1 MKRNILIFFS
11 KYEHMFYVCDI
22 MNLNT
27 QKNGGNAM
35 QRSIYHIDCNS
46 FYAAV
51 ECRRRPELRDVPMAV
66 AGDPKDRCGII
77 LAKNERAKAYGVKT
91 AETIYQAKR
100 KCPDLVLVAPHFD
113 EYMEVSHQVKRVFAD
128 YTDQVESFGSD
139 EAWLDVTGSLRYFRS
154 SAVELADSIRHRVM
168 DEIGITVSVGVS
180 FNKVFAK
187 LGSDLKKPDA
197 TTLITPQNYQR
208 RVWPL
213 PADSLLFV
221 GRTAAEQ
228 LERHYIHTIGDVA
241 RTDPAFLEK
250 LLGKGGETLWQ
261 YANGL
266 DETRVRRMGE
276 AEPPKS
282 IGNGMTFRRD
292 LLGWD
297 ELKAGIVALSDEV
310 AARLRAEGMKC
321 MGVHV
326 NIRNPQMKTISR
338 QCQLSAPTHLQKV
351 IVDAAMQL
359 VRASWREELPVR
371 ALTVTAQQLMDENS
385 IQEQMCILGRN
396 ASLEKFER
404 AEACMQKLRLKY
416 GRSCMAMGYVENQE
430 LRIRQF
436 HREGAELPG
445 FSHEG

>member
-1 MKRNILIFFS
+1 M
-11 KYEHMFYVCDI
+11 
-22 MNLNT
+22 
-27 QKNGGNAM
+27 
-35 QRSIYHIDCNS
+35 
-46 FYAAV
+46 
-51 ECRRRPELRDVPMAV
+51 DVPMAV

-139 EAWLDVTGSLRYFRS
+139 EAWLDVTGSLHYFRS
-154 SAVELADSIRHRVM
+154 SAVELADAIRHRIKK
-168 DEIGITVSVGVS
+168 EIGITVSVGVS
-180 FNKVFAK
+180 VNKVFAK

-197 TTLITPQNYQR
+197 TTLITPRNYQR

-221 GRTAAEQ
+221 GKTAAEQ
-228 LERHYIHTIGDVA
+228 LARHYIHTIGDVA
-241 RTDPAFLEK
+241 RSEPVFLEQ

-266 DETRVRRMGE
+266 DETRVRKMGE
-276 AEPPKS
+276 CEPPKS

-297 ELKAGIVALSDEV
+297 ELKSGIVALSDEV

-321 MGVHV
+321 LCVHV
-326 NIRNPQMKTISR
+326 SIRNPQMKTISR

-359 VRASWREELPVR
+359 VYASWREDLPVR
-371 ALTVTAQQLMDENS
+371 ALAVTAQQLMDERR
-385 IQEQMCILGRN
+385 IQEQMCILRQ
-396 ASLEKFER
+396 SDTLEKFER
-404 AEACMQKLRLKY
+404 AEACMQKLRQKY

-430 LRIRQF
+430 LGIYQF
-436 HREGAELPG
+436 HREGGEPPG
-445 FSHEG
+445 FSRDG